1 MHERTVR
8 ARTATG
14 IVEGFTRDGVHR
26 WRSIPYA
33 RAPVGSL
40 RFRAPQ
46 PAQPWPGVRHCHTF
60 ANCAPQQR
68 RYTVMGIGRYQTR
81 SEDCLTLNVVTPEEP
96 ATQPL
101 PVMVFIHGGG
111 YILGSS
117 ATPIYDGAALAR
129 RGCVYVSVNYRLGAL
144 GCLDLSSLSTP
155 QITLDSNVY
164 LRDLVLAL
172 RWVHDNIAEF
182 GGDPGNVTIFGESA
196 GAHITATLLAV
207 PAAKGLFARAISE
220 SPAAGMVRSREVAAE
235 FAARFANLIGARTQ
249 DAANALMQASPA
261 QLVEAQHHL
270 IRQGMRKRLG
280 AFPIGPVFGD
290 DYLPMDPVEAMR
302 SGRVHAV
309 PLIVGT
315 NAEEGRLF
323 TRFLGMLPTNEPMVE
338 ELLSGMK
345 PADRERITAAYPNYP
360 APSACIQL
368 GGDFAFSSAAWQIAE
383 AHGANAPTYLY
394 RYDYA
399 PRTRRYHRRRAGGD
413 AHRQRRVGL
422 QLLMAPPNR
431 DELLAAVERSPQAAA
446 AHDRAG
452 WVGLFTGDARVED
465 PVGSQPQ
472 VGHEAIGR
480 FYDTFIGP
488 RDITF
493 HRDLDIVSGTVVLRD
508 LELEVAMDSAVTV
521 FIPAFL
527 RYDLRPVTG
536 EWQIAALRA
545 YWELPAMMLQF
556 LRTGSGATRPALQL
570 SRALLGNQGLGGT
583 AGFLTGFRRAG
594 RRHKKLVETFL
605 NAASRADK
613 SAAYH
618 ALSRT
623 ATMTLGEDE
632 LLDIVELF
640 EQLRGASWTK
650 VTGAGSTVAVS
661 LASDHRRGIMFAD
674 VPWRG
679 NRINRIRYFPA

>member
-1 MHERTVR
+1 MR
-8 ARTATG
+8 ALI
-14 IVEGFTRDGVHR
+14 IVDVQNDFCEG
-26 WRSIPYA
+26 
-33 RAPVGSL
+33 GSL
-40 RFRAPQ
+40 A
-46 PAQPWPGVRHCHTF
+46 
-60 ANCAPQQR
+60 
-68 RYTVMGIGRYQTR
+68 
-81 SEDCLTLNVVTPEEP
+81 VT
-96 ATQPL
+96 
-101 PVMVFIHGGG
+101 G
-111 YILGSS
+111 
-117 ATPIYDGAALAR
+117 GAALAR
-129 RGCVYVSVNYRLGAL
+129 AISDYLAEAADYHHVVATKDFHIDPGDHFSGTPDYSSSWPPHCVSGTPGADFHPSLDTSAIEAVCHRSLCAPDGRGRGTQWLGHQGAGGPDSGCVG
-144 GCLDLSSLSTP
+144 
-155 QITLDSNVY
+155 
-164 LRDLVLAL
+164 
-172 RWVHDNIAEF
+172 
-182 GGDPGNVTIFGESA
+182 
-196 GAHITATLLAV
+196 
-207 PAAKGLFARAISE
+207 
-220 SPAAGMVRSREVAAE
+220 
-235 FAARFANLIGARTQ
+235 
-249 DAANALMQASPA
+249 
-261 QLVEAQHHL
+261 
-270 IRQGMRKRLG
+270 
-280 AFPIGPVFGD
+280 
-290 DYLPMDPVEAMR
+290 
-302 SGRVHAV
+302 
-309 PLIVGT
+309 
-315 NAEEGRLF
+315 
-323 TRFLGMLPTNEPMVE
+323 
-338 ELLSGMK
+338 
-345 PADRERITAAYPNYP
+345 
-360 APSACIQL
+360 
-368 GGDFAFSSAAWQIAE
+368 
-383 AHGANAPTYLY
+383 
-394 RYDYA
+394 
-399 PRTRRYHRRRAGGD
+399 RYHRRRAGGD

>member
-1 MHERTVR
+1 MR
-8 ARTATG
+8 ALI
-14 IVEGFTRDGVHR
+14 IVDVQNDFCEG
-26 WRSIPYA
+26 
-33 RAPVGSL
+33 GSL
-40 RFRAPQ
+40 A
-46 PAQPWPGVRHCHTF
+46 
-60 ANCAPQQR
+60 
-68 RYTVMGIGRYQTR
+68 
-81 SEDCLTLNVVTPEEP
+81 VT
-96 ATQPL
+96 
-101 PVMVFIHGGG
+101 G
-111 YILGSS
+111 
-117 ATPIYDGAALAR
+117 GAALAR
-129 RGCVYVSVNYRLGAL
+129 AIS
-144 GCLDLSSLSTP
+144 D
-155 QITLDSNVY
+155 Y
-164 LRDLVLAL
+164 L
-172 RWVHDNIAEF
+172 AEAADYHHVVATKDF
-182 GGDPGNVTIFGESA
+182 HIDPGDHFSGTPDYSSSWPPHCVSGTPGADFHPSLDTSA
-196 GAHITATLLAV
+196 IEAVFYKGAYTGAYSGFEGVDENGTPLLNWLRQRGVDEVDVVGIATDHCVRQTAEDAVRNGLATRV
-207 PAAKGLFARAISE
+207 LVDLT
-220 SPAAGMVRSREVAAE
+220 AGVSADTTVAA
-235 FAARFANLIGARTQ
+235 L
-249 DAANALMQASPA
+249 
-261 QLVEAQHHL
+261 
-270 IRQGMRKRLG
+270 
-280 AFPIGPVFGD
+280 
-290 DYLPMDPVEAMR
+290 
-302 SGRVHAV
+302 
-309 PLIVGT
+309 
-315 NAEEGRLF
+315 
-323 TRFLGMLPTNEPMVE
+323 
-338 ELLSGMK
+338 
-345 PADRERITAAYPNYP
+345 
-360 APSACIQL
+360 
-368 GGDFAFSSAAWQIAE
+368 
-383 AHGANAPTYLY
+383 
-394 RYDYA
+394 
-399 PRTRRYHRRRAGGD
+399 
-413 AHRQRRVGL
+413 
-422 QLLMAPPNR
+422 